1 MLSPQQSS
9 DADSGLGLDI
19 GGRQGAVR
27 LDVGGGPWVVT
38 GGNRGALR
46 TMLLSLKGEEEQ
58 VKLYDVLRACT
69 N

>member
-1 MLSPQQSS
+1 MWETGWVLSPQQSS

-38 GGNRGALR
+38 GGNRGR
-46 TMLLSLKGEEEQ
+46 
-58 VKLYDVLRACT
+58 
-69 N
+69 